1 MSQSPLGSAAGSA
14 GAALGS
20 GAKGLAKVFEGFK
33 DFISRGNAVDLA
45 VGVVIGA
52 AFGAFVQSI
61 VDGLINPLIG
71 WIFGQPNLDHVL
83 AFGPEGKDPISFGH
97 ILSAAITF
105 LITAAAVYFVV
116 VLPLNKL
123 AARRKRGEEP
133 EPAAPAE
140 DILLLQEI
148 RDLLA
153 ARPTPALTTDIT
165 NPPTIKPSD
174 GPTPPPSVPPAPPAP
189 TA

>member
-1 MSQSPLGSAAGSA
+1 MTQSPLGSATTT
-14 GAALGS
+14 LGS
-20 GAKGLAKVFEGFK
+20 GAKGLGKVFEGFK

-71 WIFGQPNLDHVL
+71 WIFGKPNLDSVL
-83 AFGPEGKDPISFGH
+83 AFGPDGKDPISFGH
-97 ILSAAITF
+97 IISAAITF

-116 VLPLNKL
+116 VLPLNKM

-153 ARPTPALTTDIT
+153 ARPTPALSADVS
-165 NPPTIKPSD
+165 NPPTIKPAD
-174 GPTPPPSVPPAPPAP
+174 GPSAPPAPPAP
-189 TA
+189 TV